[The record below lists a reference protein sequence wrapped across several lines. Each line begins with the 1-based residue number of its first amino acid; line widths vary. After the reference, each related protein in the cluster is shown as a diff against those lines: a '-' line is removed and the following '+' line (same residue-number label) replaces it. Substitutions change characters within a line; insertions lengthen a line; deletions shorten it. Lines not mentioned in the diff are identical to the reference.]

1 MTSLGTTS
9 VSPEPDEPVERL
21 RRWRDLEALGRPLV
35 VLIGGATG
43 VGKSTVA
50 TALATRL
57 GITRV
62 SSTDFIRQI
71 LRSVVAEAI
80 APELSRSSFELDLGS
95 GRDGAR
101 SHSEFERQAHEV
113 LVGVRATIDRA
124 VAEGTSIILEGIH
137 LVPGLIDCPS
147 DRHAL
152 VVAVVLQ
159 VEDEDDH
166 EHRFAH
172 RAQTSQRPA
181 QRYGDGLGPIR
192 ALQGY
197 FVASARRNG
206 VPVIANR
213 DENAT
218 VQSVLDVVL
227 DAVDDALR
235 PH

>member
-1 MTSLGTTS
+1 
-9 VSPEPDEPVERL
+9 VSAVRELNPEPGEPVDRL
-21 RRWRDLEALGRPLV
+21 RRWRDLEALGLPLI
-35 VLIGGATG
+35 VLIGGTTG

-50 TALATRL
+50 TEVAARL

-80 APELSRSSFELDLGS
+80 APELSRSSFELDQGS

-101 SHSEFERQAHEV
+101 SYSEFERQAHEV

-137 LVPGLIDCPS
+137 LLPGLIDRTS
-147 DRHAL
+147 ERHAL
-152 VVAVVLQ
+152 VVPVVL
-159 VEDEDDH
+159 VVEGEDEH
-166 EHRFAH
+166 EDRFAL

-181 QRYGDGLGPIR
+181 QRYDDGLAAIR
-192 ALQGY
+192 ALQRHL
-197 FVASARRNG
+197 VDCARRDG

-213 DENAT
+213 DEHAT
-218 VQSVLDVVL
+218 VRCVLDVVMN
-227 DAVDDALR
+227 AVDDALR
-235 PH
+235 RR